1 MKKIVNLN
9 HEGRIIDGK
18 KLALEHELKLKEKIK
33 KLKVRPFVVS
43 VLVGDDPSSL
53 LYTSIKQRKA
63 RQLGINFA
71 VRKFPENVAF
81 AKVTS
86 EIDEFN
92 NDVSIHGIMVQLPVP
107 ARFLSKEKVQKLLDH
122 INPPKD
128 VDGLTGKGPLL
139 PATVRGILSILESE
153 KQLDKGKTV
162 VVLGGVRGMVGVALV
177 KSLKDMKEKVIPVSR
192 DDKSL
197 GECTRKADVLISSSG
212 TKNLITKE
220 MVKRGAVVIDVGGDV
235 DFENVS
241 KVASRITPPQ
251 GGVGPMTVISLME
264 NAVDLATKS

>member
-1 MKKIVNLN
+1 MSIYPIPGMYK
-9 HEGRIIDGK
+9 IIDGK
-18 KLALEHELKLKEKIK
+18 KLALEHELRLKEKIE
-33 KLKVRPFVVS
+33 KLKVQPSVVS
-43 VLVGDDPSSL
+43 ILVGDNPGSL
-53 LYTSIKQRKA
+53 LYTGIKQGKA

-71 VRKFPENVAF
+71 VWKFPENVAF

-92 NDVSIHGIMVQLPVP
+92 NDVSIHGIMVQLPLP
-107 ARFLSKEKVQKLLDH
+107 ERFLPKEKVQKLLDR
-122 INPPKD
+122 INPQKD

-139 PATVRGILSILESE
+139 PATVRGVLSILESE

-162 VVLGGVRGMVGVALV
+162 VVVGGVRGLLGRALV

-192 DDKSL
+192 DDESL
-197 GECTRKADVLISSSG
+197 GEFTKKADVLISSSG
-212 TKNLITKE
+212 TKNLITEE
-220 MVKRGAVVIDVGGDV
+220 MVKKRAVVVDVGGDV
-235 DFENVS
+235 DFRNVS
-241 KVASRITPPQ
+241 RVAGRITPPK